1 MKASGSVK
9 DASGIVD
16 VVSAVVSEVGPSVF
30 ESEDSRKVLVSYS
43 PLVNA
48 SSTVEDIS
56 GFVVVAVD
64 TAVVGCSGLGA
75 AVLRTLPVCLL
86 S

>member
-16 VVSAVVSEVGPSVF
+16 VVSAVVPEVGPSVF

-48 SSTVEDIS
+48 SSAVEDIS

-64 TAVVGCSGLGA
+64 AAVVGCSGLGA
-75 AVLRTLPVCLL
+75 AALRTLPVCLL